1 MIVRYKRFLTG
12 FCVLSGLA
20 ILVTTISYQ
29 TNPESYSDLLFEAN
43 TLFVLLFIYSI
54 SRELYRSNTFLK
66 WGLILLVFNQAYD
79 ILTEIPVLDQWT
91 DNNEFTHTL
100 IEDGGIQIAYLLIAF
115 GVTQL
120 FRQMGEHA
128 YTDELTGLF
137 NRKKLFSIARQQ
149 FDLIYIDLDG
159 LKQINDTHGH
169 ASGDLTI
176 IRFAQAVN
184 ASVNPTDKAF
194 RIGGDEFVIVVGP
207 GEGEAFIDRIKQD
220 LIEEQVLFSYGIEA
234 STPETLKEN
243 LIKTDKAMYEMKN
256 SQRKRA
262 ESE

>member
-1 MIVRYKRFLTG
+1 MIVRYKRFLSG

-20 ILVTTISYQ
+20 ILVTAISYQ
-29 TNPESYSDLLFEAN
+29 THPESYSDLLFETN
-43 TLFVLLFIYSI
+43 TLLVLLFIYSV
-54 SRELYRSNTFLK
+54 SRGIYRNNNFLK
-66 WGLILLVFNQAYD
+66 WGLILLIADQAYD
-79 ILTEIPVLDQWT
+79 ILTEIPALDRWA

-120 FRQMGEHA
+120 FRQMNEHA

-137 NRKKLFSIARQQ
+137 NRKKLFSIDRKR

-207 GEGEAFIDRIKQD
+207 GEGEAFIERIKEE
-220 LIEEQVLFSYGIEA
+220 LIKEEILFSYGIES

-262 ESE
+262 ESN

>member
-1 MIVRYKRFLTG
+1 MIVKYKRFLSG

-43 TLFVLLFIYSI
+43 TLFVLLFIYFV
-54 SRELYRSNTFLK
+54 SRELYRSNTFIKL
-66 WGLILLVFNQAYD
+66 GLILLIVNQGYD
-79 ILTEIPVLDQWT
+79 IITEIPAFDQWA
-91 DNNEFTHTL
+91 DNNEFTHIL
-100 IEDGGIQIAYLLIAF
+100 IEDGGVQIAYLLIAF

-120 FRQMGEHA
+120 FRQMSEHA
-128 YTDELTGLF
+128 YTDDLTGLF
-137 NRKKLFSIARQQ
+137 NRKKLFSIARKK

-159 LKQINDTHGH
+159 LKQINDTQGH

-184 ASVNPTDKAF
+184 AAVSPTDKAF

-207 GEGEAFIDRIKQD
+207 GEGEAFIDRIKQE
-220 LIEEQVLFSYGIEA
+220 LIEEQILFSYGIEA

-243 LIKTDKAMYEMKN
+243 LIKTDKAMYEMKH
-256 SQRKRA
+256 SQRKTIQND
-262 ESE
+262 

>member
-1 MIVRYKRFLTG
+1 MIVRYKRFLSG
-12 FCVLSGLA
+12 FCVLSALA
-20 ILVTTISYQ
+20 ILVTAISYQ
-29 TNPESYSDLLFEAN
+29 THPESYSDLLFETN
-43 TLFVLLFIYSI
+43 TLLVLLFIYSV
-54 SRELYRSNTFLK
+54 SREIYRNNNFLK
-66 WGLILLVFNQAYD
+66 WGLILLIADQAYD
-79 ILTEIPVLDQWT
+79 ILTEIPALDRWA

-120 FRQMGEHA
+120 FRQMNEHA

-137 NRKKLFSIARQQ
+137 NRKKLFSIDRKQ

-207 GEGEAFIDRIKQD
+207 GEGEALIERIKEE
-220 LIEEQVLFSYGIEA
+220 LIEEEILFSYGIES

-262 ESE
+262 ESN